1 MLRERSFAFRVGG
14 IAASVAIAAAAS
26 RAAAQ
31 PSGVIHVDTVDAPSL
46 RRNLL
51 GDPDRRAAS
60 VYLPPG
66 YSKRPYRRYPV
77 LYLLHGFAANDRAFI
92 RGAYQNLNI
101 RVSMDSLVNAGAVH
115 EMIIVTPSARNAYDG
130 SFYANSPVTGRWE
143 DFVVRD
149 LVTHMDSKYRTIRSR
164 GGRGIAGHSMGGY
177 GALRIAMRHP
187 SRFSAVYALS
197 AYGLGMADSLT
208 EADKRAWR
216 SALLVAQRSEFL
228 AAGFH
233 ANLLLA
239 QAALYS
245 PDTAHAP
252 LYVRIPY
259 RLDGDSLIADV
270 TLRQRW
276 TAATP
281 LAMVNKHAPA
291 LRRLKVGFDAGDADG
306 FPDIP
311 RNARALDSLLTTL
324 RIRHDFEI
332 YSGTHGSR
340 IRQRLE
346 QKVLPFFSR
355 HFARRMR

>member
-1 MLRERSFAFRVGG
+1 M
-14 IAASVAIAAAAS
+14 IAAPS
-26 RAAAQ
+26 RTAAQ
-31 PSGVIHVDTVDAPSL
+31 MGGVIHVDTVDAPSL

-101 RVSMDSLVNAGAVH
+101 RVSMDSLVHAGAVN

-130 SFYANSPVTGRWE
+130 SFYTNSAVTGNWE
-143 DFVVRD
+143 DFIVRD
-149 LVTHMDSKYRTIRSR
+149 LVTHMDKKYRTIRSR

-177 GALRIAMRHP
+177 GALRIAMRYP
-187 SRFSAVYALS
+187 ARFSAAYALS
-197 AYGLGMADSLT
+197 AYGLGIRDSLT
-208 EADKRAWR
+208 EADARAWK
-216 SALLVAQRSEFL
+216 SALSVAQRSEYL

-233 ANLLLA
+233 ANLLFA

-245 PDTAHAP
+245 PDTAYSP
-252 LYVRIPY
+252 FYVRMPY
-259 RLDGDSLIADV
+259 RRVGDSLVADV
-270 TLRQRW
+270 SLRQRW
-276 TAATP
+276 ADAAP
-281 LAMVNKHAPA
+281 LAMARKHASA

-311 RNARALDSLLTTL
+311 RNARALDSLLTEL
-324 RIRHDFEI
+324 GIRHDFEI

-346 QKVLPFFSR
+346 QKVLPFFSI
-355 HFARRMR
+355 HFARSTR